1 MRLTPVKVRLTKTV
15 RDMGGNVYRR
25 GAVVEALF
33 ALDGIPEVLGAQ
45 YLPLS
50 EDEWEPAIA
59 EEDLARLLGDG

>member
-1 MRLTPVKVRLTKTV
+1 MRLTQIKVRLTKTV
-15 RDMGGNVYRR
+15 RDMGGNVYHR

-50 EDEWEPAIA
+50 EDEWEPALA
-59 EEDLARLLGDG
+59 EEDLARLLEGG